1 VIERTTDVLS
11 VSCVGCEDLHLA
23 LGQYRCFRDDEGE
36 GDFICWPKVG
46 PIYPGPRA
54 ENCWRRPASSGLVEA
69 LEEIKRNC
77 EPWKTADN
85 MAGRLWEIAD
95 FALRKAREQS

>member
-1 VIERTTDVLS
+1 
-11 VSCVGCEDLHLA
+11 
-23 LGQYRCFRDDEGE
+23 
-36 GDFICWPKVG
+36 
-46 PIYPGPRA
+46 
-54 ENCWRRPASSGLVEA
+54 VEA

-77 EPWKTADN
+77 EPWKTADH